1 MAREGVLWCEIG
13 LRACRNRNGGS
24 ARLHGWEAEGSLT
37 VTEELCEHESPIGI
51 RGEPDGKTTVA
62 RIQDVRAMRGALH
75 QCAFGTR
82 PGGLE
87 RQCDRQAD
95 EVLPGV
101 GVRDACVLDQSHE
114 PEGTA
119 VIEV

>member
-1 MAREGVLWCEIG
+1 MARGGVLWCDIG
-13 LRACRNRNGGS
+13 LGLCRNQDSCS

-37 VTEELCEHESPIGI
+37 VTEELGKHESPFGI
-51 RGEPDGKTTVA
+51 RGKSDGETTVT

-87 RQCDRQAD
+87 GQCDRQAD

-101 GVRDACVLDQSHE
+101 RVGNACMLDQSYE

-119 VIEV
+119 VVEV